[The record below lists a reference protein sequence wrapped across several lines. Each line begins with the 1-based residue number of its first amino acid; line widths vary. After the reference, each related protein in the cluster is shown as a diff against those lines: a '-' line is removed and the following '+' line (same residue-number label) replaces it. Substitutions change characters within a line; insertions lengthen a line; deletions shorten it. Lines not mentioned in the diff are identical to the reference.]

1 MPRPAPPTTAA
12 ARTARPACALLA
24 AGLLATACS
33 PSSDEG
39 DASVLTSLDYNIAE
53 PQNAATAQ
61 MLEGCAEQAGVTVER
76 EELPREQLMPRLLQG
91 ASQQDLP
98 DLMLIDNPDLPQVA
112 ATGALLPLEEA
123 GVSTDGFYPSVLEAG
138 THDGT
143 LYGIA
148 AGVNGLA
155 LFYDTGKLDE
165 AGVEP
170 PETWDDLRSAAEELT
185 SGDTNG
191 LAFSA
196 IGHEEGTWTFE
207 PFFWSNGA
215 ELTQVDSPE
224 AVEALELWAGLVE
237 DGSVSQSAVNW
248 TQADVKDQFVGGRAA
263 MMVNG
268 SWQLPVLAEE
278 DVEYGV
284 VPLPVPEA
292 GAEPAPPM
300 GGEVWAVARNGEE
313 REAKAVEV
321 LQCLVEDA
329 NMTEWAE
336 LNAYVPGKEELAR
349 TLAEEDPGMAPF
361 VESVPS
367 ARSRTADLGED
378 YPEVSSALADAI
390 QSVLAGDA
398 DPEEALSQAQE
409 SVPAS

>member
-1 MPRPAPPTTAA
+1 MTRPAPP
-12 ARTARPACALLA
+12 RPVPALLA
-24 AGLLATACS
+24 TGLLTAATACS
-33 PSSDEG
+33 AGGGGGDG
-39 DASVLTSLDYNIAE
+39 DASTLTSLDYNIAE
-53 PQNAATAQ
+53 PQNTATGT
-61 MLEGCAEQAGVTVER
+61 MLEACADRAGVTVER
-76 EELPREQLMPRLLQG
+76 EELPRDQLMPRLLQG

-112 ATGALLPLEEA
+112 ATGALVPLEEA
-123 GVSTDGFYPSVLEAG
+123 GVPTDGFYPSVLEAG

-148 AGVNGLA
+148 TGVNGLA
-155 LFYDTGKLDE
+155 LFYDTEKLDE

-170 PETWDDLRSAAEELT
+170 PETWEELRSAAEELT
-185 SGDTNG
+185 GGDTKG

-196 IGHEEGTWTFE
+196 IGNEEGTWTFE

-215 ELTQVDSPE
+215 ELTRVDSPE
-224 AVEALELWAGLVE
+224 AVEALELWQGLVE
-237 DGSVSQSAVNW
+237 GGSVSQSAVNW
-248 TQADVKDQFVGGRAA
+248 SQADVKDQFVGGRAA

-268 SWQLPVLAEE
+268 SWQLPVLDEE

-292 GAEPAPPM
+292 GDGPATPM
-300 GGEVWAVARNGEE
+300 GGEVWAVARNGGE

-321 LQCLVEDA
+321 LQCLVGDD

-336 LNAYVPGKEELAR
+336 LNAYVPGKEGLAE

-361 VESVPS
+361 VESVPT
-367 ARSRTADLGED
+367 ARSRTAELGAD
-378 YPEVSSALADAI
+378 YPTVSSALADAV
-390 QSVLAGDA
+390 QAVLAGDA
-398 DPEEALSQAQE
+398 TPQEALSRAQE

>member
-1 MPRPAPPTTAA
+1 MTRPAPP
-12 ARTARPACALLA
+12 RPVPALLA
-24 AGLLATACS
+24 AGLLTAAAACS
-33 PSSDEG
+33 GGGGGGDG
-39 DASVLTSLDYNIAE
+39 DASTLSSLDYNIAE
-53 PQNAATAQ
+53 PQNTATEE
-61 MLEGCAEQAGVTVER
+61 MLEACADEAGVAVER
-76 EELPREQLMPRLLQG
+76 EELPRDQLMPRLLQG

-112 ATGALLPLEEA
+112 ATGALVPLEEA
-123 GVSTDGFYPSVLEAG
+123 GVPTDAFFPSVLEAG

-148 AGVNGLA
+148 TGVNGLA
-155 LFYDTGKLDE
+155 LFYDTEKLDE
-165 AGVEP
+165 AGLEP
-170 PETWDDLRSAAEELT
+170 PETWEELRSAAEELT
-185 SGDTNG
+185 DGDTNG

-224 AVEALELWAGLVE
+224 AVEALELWQDLVE
-237 DGSVSQSAVNW
+237 DGSVSQSTVNW
-248 TQADVKDQFVGGRAA
+248 SQADVKDQFVGGRAA

-268 SWQLPVLAEE
+268 SWQLPVLDEE

-292 GAEPAPPM
+292 GTDPATPM
-300 GGEVWAVARNGEE
+300 GGEVWAVARSGGE

-321 LQCLVEDA
+321 LQCLVDDD

-336 LNAYVPGKEELAR
+336 LNAYVPGKEGLAGA
-349 TLAEEDPGMAPF
+349 LAEEDPGMAPF

-367 ARSRTADLGED
+367 ARSRTAELGAD
-378 YPEVSSALADAI
+378 YPSVSSALADAV
-390 QSVLAGDA
+390 QAVLAGDA
-398 DPEEALSQAQE
+398 TPEEALSQAQE